1 MCRKFSWEEAMGYR
15 DRITANPEIMLGKP
29 VVKGTR
35 ITVELLLSK
44 LGDGAAVDDLL
55 LAYPHLNR
63 EDIMAAL
70 AYSAEVVGREEMLA
84 CWYRSR

>member
-1 MCRKFSWEEAMGYR
+1 MGYR
-15 DRITANPEIMLGKP
+15 DRITANPEVMLGKP

-44 LGDGAAVDDLL
+44 LGDGSTTDELL
-55 LAYPHLNR
+55 LAYPHLHR

-70 AYSAEVVGREEMLA
+70 AYSAEVVGREEILV
-84 CWYRSR
+84 C